1 MAQMDPVWIWVGIL
15 VFGIAMTTG
24 YLMWDPKR
32 K

>member
-24 YLMWDPKR
+24 YLNWDWK
-32 K
+32 KK